1 MKSQDLSIY
10 EYGHKVYF
18 LLTWTPTVP
27 GEEKLFENDPKKMVS
42 KYVAAMTL
50 SSCLK

>member
-1 MKSQDLSIY
+1 MKSKDLSRY
-10 EYGHKVYF
+10 EYGHKVYI

-27 GEEKLFENDPKKMVS
+27 DEKKKFENDPKKMVS